1 MEISMDNFY
10 IDYDE
15 ELGDGMSFAILTRD
29 REAKDEER
37 YVVTYLTLEEGKEL
51 YDFLSKHIRQ
61 ND

>member
-15 ELGDGMSFAILTRD
+15 ELGDGMPFAILTRD

-37 YVVTYLTLEEGKEL
+37 YVVTYLTLKEGKEL
-51 YDFLSKHIRQ
+51 YDFLSKHIGQ
-61 ND
+61 NY